1 MIELPDGVVPNM
13 VQPALM
19 DFGGILRP
27 PLGGTIQRVNRLGN
41 RFRVAVGLPPIVNKD
56 LGRVVVS
63 RLLRAKT
70 EGIRIEWQLV
80 GIEQGSPGAPLVKG
94 AGQTG
99 SSLLCDGF
107 RFGYG
112 FSEGFWLSIE
122 NGGQHY
128 LHNVAASGAANGS
141 GEATL
146 TLTPPLRVSPADNSP
161 VHLQKP
167 MIEGLVDGEE
177 WAWEYSLAHHVGIQF
192 TIEEA
197 A

>member
-13 VQPALM
+13 VQPALI
-19 DFGGILRP
+19 DFGSVQRP
-27 PLGGTIQRVNRLGN
+27 PLGGPLQRVNRLGN
-41 RFRVAVGLPPIVNKD
+41 RFRVSVSLPPILNRD
-56 LGRVVVS
+56 LGRVIVS

-70 EGIRIEWQLV
+70 EGIRIEWELV
-80 GIEQGSPGAPLVKG
+80 GIEQGSPGSPLVKG
-94 AGQTG
+94 AGQAG

-107 RFGYG
+107 RAGYG
-112 FSEGFWLSIE
+112 FSEGFWLSIAVS
-122 NGGQHY
+122 GQHY
-128 LHNVAASGAANGS
+128 LHNVAVSGSADGA

-167 MIEGLVDGEE
+167 MIEGLVMGDE
-177 WAWEYSLAHHVGIQF
+177 WAWEYSLAHHVGISF
-192 TIEEA
+192 DIEEA